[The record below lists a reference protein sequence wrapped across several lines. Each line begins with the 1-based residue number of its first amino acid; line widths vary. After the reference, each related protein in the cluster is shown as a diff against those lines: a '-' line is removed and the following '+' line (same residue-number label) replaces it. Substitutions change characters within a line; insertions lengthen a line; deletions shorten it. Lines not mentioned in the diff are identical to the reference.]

1 MESESESSKYSVP
14 ELSEAD
20 AELINSTELYNFEKQ
35 RIKIRVSK
43 AAVKLC
49 DEYAKKYA
57 ECTKDKSFSI
67 VWACRPQFKEFNDC
81 VHQCTTQSH
90 FNYHTMQYIKD
101 KTLRQ
106 TNSPNNETST

>member
-1 MESESESSKYSVP
+1 LSAIFRGLQKSTIEQSRVEWSGMESESESSKYSVP

-49 DEYAKKYA
+49 D
-57 ECTKDKSFSI
+57 
-67 VWACRPQFKEFNDC
+67 
-81 VHQCTTQSH
+81 
-90 FNYHTMQYIKD
+90 
-101 KTLRQ
+101 
-106 TNSPNNETST
+106 